1 MFCIVRLLALAKP
14 LTRSINRLILRMIYF
29 IGIFILLIAAI
40 LLLPQAFGV
49 LLNGGSIVKTFDF
62 NPLFGAVNFVIDPLS
77 AFFILIIPVMGLISL
92 IYAKGYLK
100 PYLDKGKSINSHTM
114 FFVTLVISMLGVV
127 TCQNA
132 LGFLI
137 CWEIMSL
144 SSFFLVIFES
154 EKKEILNAG
163 VKYLVFMHISVIFII
178 IFFAMLSIKAGSYD
192 FNAFSAIL
200 QNNPHLKDV
209 VFLLAFIGF
218 GVKAGFVPFHNWLPE
233 AHPAAPSHVSAIMS
247 GVMIK
252 TGIYGILR
260 ILSLG
265 GIPSKALCYMVLAVS
280 VISFLYGILYAVGQN
295 DVKKMLAYSS
305 IENIGIIGAGLGLG
319 MLGLAYNQ
327 QIVAFLGF
335 TGGILHILNHSIFK
349 ELLFLG
355 AGCVYLKTHTRD
367 MEILGGL
374 VEKMPETA
382 LLFLAGSVAICGLPP
397 FNGFI
402 GEFLIYL
409 GMLKG
414 LSIKSFFAFLILI
427 FAISAL
433 AMVGTVAILCFTKAF
448 SVIFLGHPRGEN
460 ASQVK
465 QDAPFTMLCPMG
477 ILALFALLIGLLP
490 NLIFKILIAPV
501 FSLIHN
507 SPDAGF
513 QGIPYAKTLA
523 ASLSQLTPIL
533 LTLSFVS
540 FGLIVVTGILMLLKK
555 MYNKKSETSSTWGCG
570 YNKPIFNAQ
579 YTGSSY
585 VSPFLS
591 MLKPLFKK
599 VFDVKKP
606 KKLFPSDAHFSL
618 QIEDIEEAYVLSPMV
633 KFDEWF
639 LSKFEKMQSGNLQAY
654 IKYGL
659 IFLILAILGSF
670 LIG

>member
-1 MFCIVRLLALAKP
+1 MPKVFRAGSNGKVHKKSILADFD
-14 LTRSINRLILRMIYF
+14 MIYF
-29 IGIFILLIAAI
+29 IGILILLITAFA
-40 LLLPQAFGV
+40 LLPQAFEV
-49 LLNGGSIVKTFDF
+49 LLTGSTITKVFDF
-62 NPLFGAVNFVIDPLS
+62 NPLFGPVDFVFDPLS
-77 AFFILIIPVMGLISL
+77 AFFAVIILIMSPLAL

-100 PYLDKGKSINSHTM
+100 PYQDKGKSINSHVAL
-114 FFVTLVISMLGVV
+114 FVTLALSMLAVV

-144 SSFFLVIFES
+144 SSFFLVIFEN

-178 IFFAMLSIKAGSYD
+178 IAFAMMSIKAGSYD
-192 FNAFSAIL
+192 FSAFSMVLA
-200 QNNPHLKDV
+200 NNPHFRDV
-209 VFLLAFIGF
+209 VFLLALIGF

-265 GIPSKALCYMVLAVS
+265 GCPSKALCYAVLG
-280 VISFLYGILYAVGQN
+280 ISIITFLYGILYAIGQN

-305 IENIGIIGAGLGLG
+305 IENIGIIGSGLGVSLIG
-319 MLGLAYNQ
+319 IAYNQPVVALLGLA
-327 QIVAFLGF
+327 
-335 TGGILHILNHSIFK
+335 GGILHILNHSIFK
-349 ELLFLG
+349 LLLFFG

-374 VEKMPETA
+374 VKNMPKTA
-382 LLFLAGSVAICGLPP
+382 GLFLAASLAICALPP
-397 FNGFI
+397 FNGLI
-402 GEFLIYL
+402 SEFLIYF
-409 GMLKG
+409 GMLKA

-427 FAISAL
+427 FAVSSL
-433 AMVGTVAILCFTKAF
+433 AFVGTMAILCFTKAF
-448 SVIFLGHPRGEN
+448 SVIFLGNPRGEN
-460 ASQVK
+460 ASAVK
-465 QDAPFTMLCPMG
+465 EDAPLTMLCPMG
-477 ILALFALLIGLLP
+477 ALAAFALGIGLLP
-490 NLIFKILIAPV
+490 EIILKTLLWPVITVIGNWHGIGFKHALTPETLSDMLSQQSTILSTLGFTAFGLVLLILIFAI
-501 FSLIHN
+501 
-507 SPDAGF
+507 
-513 QGIPYAKTLA
+513 
-523 ASLSQLTPIL
+523 
-533 LTLSFVS
+533 
-540 FGLIVVTGILMLLKK
+540 LKK
-555 MYNKKSETSSTWGCG
+555 ALNRKVESASTWGCG
-570 YNKPIFNAQ
+570 YNRTLLNAQ

-585 VSPFLS
+585 VSPFLA

-606 KKLFPSDAHFSL
+606 KEIFPKSAHFSL
-618 QIEDIEEAYVLSPMV
+618 HIEDIEEAYVISPMV

-639 LSKFEKMQSGNLQAY
+639 LSKFEKMQGGNLQTY

-659 IFLILAILGSF
+659 AFLILLIIGSF